1 MMVGSLPHALHLQFG
16 ELTID
21 LAGYRVLLAGCPLAL
36 SYRDY
41 ALLAYLA
48 GRAGHVVSKRQ
59 LLEEGLGRHDAG
71 GLREV
76 EERLRHLKGI
86 VERAPGAQIE
96 ESEQGYRFIY
106 ASSSSPNLSIS

>member
-1 MMVGSLPHALHLQFG
+1 MVVEMARPLVLRFG

-21 LAGYRVLLAGCPLAL
+21 LAGYRVLLADRPLAL

-48 GRAGHVVSKRQ
+48 SRAGHVVSKRQ

-71 GLREV
+71 GLRAV
-76 EERLRHLKGI
+76 EEHLRHLKGQ
-86 VERAPGAQIE
+86 VERAAGVRIE
-96 ESEQGYRFIY
+96 ESEQGYRFVHVT
-106 ASSSSPNLSIS
+106 SI

>member
-1 MMVGSLPHALHLQFG
+1 MMTMAQQVSTLTLQFG
-16 ELTID
+16 ELTIE
-21 LAGYRVLLAGCPLAL
+21 LERFRVLLGGQPLAL

-48 GRAGHVVSKRQ
+48 GRAGRVVSKRQ

-76 EERLRHLKGI
+76 EERLRHLKGM
-86 VERAPGAQIE
+86 VERAPGVSLE
-96 ESEQGYRFIY
+96 EAETGYRFSYRCNI
-106 ASSSSPNLSIS
+106 